1 MSKISFE
8 DIGNLM
14 ATFYAEEGVQDGQVV
29 KMTGNGTVGPCGEG
43 DAFCGVAGMP
53 RAGIAGVQ
61 VGGFVKVP
69 ATMPMSVGMV
79 GLVADGKGRKLAT
92 PKRKSRKHL
101 QSVGT
106 SAHPAAERLHR
117 GEAVSDKEV
126 RAVLA
131 AFRESE
137 FPDGPEKGI
146 Q

>member
-1 MSKISFE
+1 MKQ
-8 DIGNLM
+8 
-14 ATFYAEEGVQDGQVV
+14 ATNQTEIVLSLAGHDKGQLYLVLRD
-29 KMTGNGTVGPCGEG
+29 EG
-43 DAFCGVAGMP
+43 D
-53 RAGIAGVQ
+53 RA
-61 VGGFVKVP
+61 
-69 ATMPMSVGMV
+69 
-79 GLVADGKGRKLAT
+79 LVADGKGRKLAT

>member
-29 KMTGNGTVGPCGEG
+29 KMTGNGTVGTCGDG

-53 RAGIAGVQ
+53 RSGVVGVQ

-79 GLVADGKGRKLAT
+79 SLVADGKGGVKAGDGITAL
-92 PKRKSRKHL
+92 
-101 QSVGT
+101 V
-106 SAHPAAERLHR
+106 AEVDTVKNT
-117 GEAVSDKEV
+117 AVIC
-126 RAVLA
+126 L
-131 AFRESE
+131 
-137 FPDGPEKGI
+137 
-146 Q
+146 